1 MHLATLISIS
11 LALTTT
17 AAGAAMYKW
26 TDVDGSTRYGQYPP
40 AGVQAE
46 SVHVSPQPASRP
58 QTAPSPQQRLKELEQ
73 QQQKQTEKAAEAA
86 AEKQKAETKRK
97 NCEIAKNNL
106 AGLQMGGHRLTR
118 LPDGSYTRLSEEER
132 LNRVA
137 EAEKHIK
144 EFCP

>member
-1 MHLATLISIS
+1 MRLATIISII

-26 TDVDGSTRYGQYPP
+26 TDADGGTQYGQYPP
-40 AGVQAE
+40 AGVPAE
-46 SVHVSPQPASRP
+46 RVKVSPQPASQP
-58 QTAPSPQQRLKELEQ
+58 ETAPSPQQRLKELEQ
-73 QQQKQTEKAAEAA
+73 QQQKQTEKEAEAA
-86 AEKQKAETKRK
+86 AEKEAAETIKK

-118 LPDGSYTRLSEEER
+118 LADGSYTRLSEEER
-132 LNRVA
+132 LSWVA

-144 EFCP
+144 EYCQ